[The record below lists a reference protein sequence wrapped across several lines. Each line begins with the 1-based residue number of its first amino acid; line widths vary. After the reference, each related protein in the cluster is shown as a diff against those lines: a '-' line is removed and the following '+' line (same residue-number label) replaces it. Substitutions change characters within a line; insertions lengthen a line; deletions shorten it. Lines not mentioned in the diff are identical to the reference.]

1 MSKTGKFRDQRKQ
14 MSVCLRLREEE
25 WGVTA
30 PGDRVSFGADE
41 HNVGIA
47 TGDGGK
53 ILERS

>member
-1 MSKTGKFRDQRKQ
+1 